1 MIGMDKDMSHYNIIR
16 SRKPVGRHVH
26 RAAVAVYVAICGAVI
41 IGFAALA
48 IDIGMLYATQA
59 EMQRC
64 ADATAMAATWEL
76 LGEERLLG
84 GASLDELELLARETA
99 AYVGGLNP
107 VHRDPPVVDGF
118 EDVDVGYLSD
128 LTYGGSLVFSDAAP
142 ANAMRIR
149 VRRDSERGGSI
160 ALYFARFFG
169 ADSKDLLVEAV
180 AGFQDGIVGY
190 EVTDETGNAQLLPFA
205 LHVNYWD
212 GLLAGTYFT
221 GDDYSYDPETGTVSP
236 GPDGVLELNLYP
248 GAGGGQL
255 PPGNFG
261 TVDIG
266 ASNNSTADIRRQ
278 ILYGV
283 NADDLSYFG
292 GQLVFGEDGTFELNG
307 DTGLS
312 AGFKDA
318 LEAIIGQP
326 RAIPIYSQVSGN
338 GNNAMY
344 TIVRFGG
351 IRIMNVRL
359 TGPMSQKQVI
369 VQNGVVVDDAVVAG
383 PGPGPA
389 DYVYSPVRLVR

>member
-1 MIGMDKDMSHYNIIR
+1 MSHYNLLP
-16 SRKPVGRHVH
+16 SSKPVGRAVR
-26 RAAVAVYVAICGAVI
+26 RAAVAVYVAICSAVI

-48 IDIGMLYATQA
+48 VDIGMLYATQA

-84 GASLDELELLARETA
+84 GASLDELELSARETA
-99 AYVGGLNP
+99 AYVGSQNP
-107 VHRDPPVVDGF
+107 VHRDAPVVDES

-128 LTYGGSLVFSDAAP
+128 LSYGGSLVFTDAAP

-149 VRRDSERGGSI
+149 VCRDSKRGGSI
-160 ALYFARFFG
+160 ALYFAGFLG
-169 ADSKDLLVEAV
+169 TDSKDMLAEAV
-180 AGFQDGIVGY
+180 AGFEDGIVGY
-190 EVTDETGNAQLLPFA
+190 EVTDETGNADLLPFA
-205 LHVNYWD
+205 LHVDYWD
-212 GLLAGTYFT
+212 GLLAGTIHT
-221 GDDYSYDPETGTVSP
+221 GDVYSYDADTGAVSL
-236 GPDGVLELNLYP
+236 GQDGVLELNLYP
-248 GAGGGQL
+248 GDMNGQL

-266 ASNNSTADIRRQ
+266 ADNNSAADLRRQ

-292 GQLVFGEDGTFELNG
+292 GQLVFGEDGTLELNG

-318 LEAIIGQP
+318 LEAIKGQP
-326 RAIPIYSQVSGN
+326 RAIPIFSQVSGN

-344 TIVRFGG
+344 TIVQFVCV
-351 IRIMNVRL
+351 RIMNVRL
-359 TGPMSQKQVI
+359 TGPMSQKEMI
-369 VQNGVVVDDAVVAG
+369 VQAAVCVDDAVVTG
-383 PGPGPA
+383 PGPGSS
-389 DYVYSPVRLVR
+389 DYIYSPVRLVR